1 MPSGGEPLVSVV
13 TPAYNEERYIA
24 ECIES
29 VLSQTYSHWEHAI
42 VDNCSTDGTL
52 QIARHY
58 AARDP
63 RIRVMTNDS
72 FVPVIANYNIAFR
85 QVSQESKYCKLVAAD
100 DWIYPDC
107 LEKMVHLAEAH
118 PSVAIVG
125 AYKFVG
131 TRLNP
136 CGLAFPTTVA
146 SGREVC
152 RNYLSTGGPSPFGGL
167 LYRADIVR
175 SRHAFFNE
183 LHLHSDT
190 EACIEFLEH
199 NDFGFVHQVLT
210 FCRKRERSLSAE
222 SDSKNVYIAN
232 ILELL
237 QTFGPRYFDDGELK
251 ACVKNHLVTYYNF
264 LGWSLVQSRGAEF
277 WNFHRKRLAELNYPM
292 SLARVLV
299 NAAFFVIEA
308 AARRVRRKL

>member
-85 QVSQESKYCKLVAAD
+85 RVSHESKYCKLVAAD

-131 TRLNP
+131 TRLDP
-136 CGLAFPTTVA
+136 CGLVFPTTVS

-152 RNYLSTGGPSPFGGL
+152 RNYLSTGGPYLFGGL
-167 LYRADIVR
+167 LFRADIVR

-183 LHLHSDT
+183 RHLHADV
-190 EACIEFLEH
+190 EVCLEFLEH
-199 NDFGFVHQVLT
+199 CDFGFVHQILSVI
-210 FCRKRERSLSAE
+210 RKREGSLSAR
-222 SDSKNVYIAN
+222 SRRIDSHISNM
-232 ILELL
+232 LEMLL
-237 QTFGPRYFDDGELK
+237 TFGRKYFDDKELRI
-251 ACVKNHLVTYYNF
+251 CVKNHMKTYYTV
-264 LGWSLVQSRGAEF
+264 LGSNLVRGKGSEF
-277 WNFHRKRLAELNYPM
+277 WSFHRKRLIELNHPM
-292 SLARVLV
+292 NSARVFLH
-299 NAAFFVIEA
+299 ALLYAIERSA
-308 AARRVRRKL
+308 WHLCRKV

>member
-1 MPSGGEPLVSVV
+1 MSSAQEPLVSVV

-29 VLSQTYSHWEHAI
+29 VLSQTYTHWEHAI
-42 VDNCSTDGTL
+42 VDNCSTDETL

-63 RIRVMTNDS
+63 RIRVITNDS

-85 QVSQESKYCKLVAAD
+85 QVSHESKYCKLVAAD
-100 DWIYPDC
+100 DWIYPGC

-131 TRLNP
+131 TSLNP

-152 RNYLSTGGPSPFGGL
+152 RNYLSTGGPYLFGGL
-167 LYRADIVR
+167 LFRADIVR
-175 SRHAFFNE
+175 SRYAFFNE
-183 LHLHSDT
+183 RHLHADV
-190 EACIEFLEH
+190 EVCLEFLEH
-199 NDFGFVHQVLT
+199 YDFGFVHQILSFV
-210 FCRKRERSLSAE
+210 RRQKESLSTQ
-222 SDSKNVYIAN
+222 SRSVNSHVSN
-232 ILELL
+232 MLEML
-237 QTFGPRYFDDGELK
+237 QTFGPKYFDNQELTLCINNHMK
-251 ACVKNHLVTYYNF
+251 AYYTF
-264 LGWSLVQSRGAEF
+264 LGSKLGRGRRGAL
-277 WNFHRKRLAELNYPM
+277 WSFHRRRLTDLNEPM
-292 SLARVLV
+292 NSARVFIHALLY
-299 NAAFFVIEA
+299 AIERSA
-308 AARRVRRKL
+308 YHLRQKV